1 MKTVSKLKISLLATF
16 FAIVMVA
23 ASVGI
28 CVSKADAAANGV
40 PTISDTVTKGKP
52 GVMTVE
58 NEIKT
63 ALMPVGHCL
72 YIFGGS

>member
-1 MKTVSKLKISLLATF
+1 MSNVKIKSVVAACVFAVLLAM
-16 FAIVMVA
+16 ACIGINVVKANA
-23 ASVGI
+23 AS
-28 CVSKADAAANGV
+28 NGV
-40 PTISDTVTKGKP
+40 PTISDTVTKGQP